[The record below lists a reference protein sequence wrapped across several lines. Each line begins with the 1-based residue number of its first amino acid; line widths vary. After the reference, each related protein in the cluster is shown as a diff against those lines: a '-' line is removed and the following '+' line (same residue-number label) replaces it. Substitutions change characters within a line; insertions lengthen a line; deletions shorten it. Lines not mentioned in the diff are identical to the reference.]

1 MSRPRR
7 ILLLPCL
14 ALFAALLLAA
24 PAAALP
30 VFAGADL
37 GWSRFL
43 EPLFRLG
50 RLFAPQGWSIDPDGQ
65 PAPEPGTVPAGA
77 GPAGLFAPEGWA
89 TDPNGRVAPPPSS
102 QGWATDPN
110 G

>member
-1 MSRPRR
+1 MSRTRR

-14 ALFAALLLAA
+14 AVLALLLLAA

-30 VFAGADL
+30 AFAGADSS
-37 GWSRFL
+37 WSRWF
-43 EPLFRLG
+43 EPLVRLG
-50 RLFAPQGWSIDPDGQ
+50 RLFAPAGWSIDPNGN
-65 PAPEPGTVPAGA
+65 PAPAPGAIPVGA
-77 GPAGLFAPEGWA
+77 GPAGLFAPEGWSI
-89 TDPNGRVAPPPSS
+89 DPNGRVAPPPSS

>member
-1 MSRPRR
+1 MSRTRR

-14 ALFAALLLAA
+14 AVLAPLLLAA

-30 VFAGADL
+30 AFAGADL

-43 EPLFRLG
+43 EPLVRLG
-50 RLFAPQGWSIDPDGQ
+50 RLFAPQGWAIDPDGQ
-65 PAPEPGTVPAGA
+65 PASAPGTVPAGA
-77 GPAGLFAPEGWA
+77 GPAGLFAPQGWGI
-89 TDPNGRVAPPPSS
+89 DPNGQPVPPPAES
-102 QGWATDPN
+102 GWAIDPN